1 MKLSSLFWLGPLLF
15 LIVGAMA
22 PLSAAE
28 PAKPY
33 VLVSV
38 APYKYLIERIAG
50 DTVSVGLLVPPA
62 ANVHTYEPSM
72 KQVLASG
79 KADMW
84 FRIGESFEPR
94 VVKALTAYN
103 KGLTLVDLRQGL
115 NLIEGEG
122 CGCHE
127 GCCHPEGKDLH
138 FWLSARLMKP
148 QAKTVA
154 DALSKRYPANAARYQ
169 KALQEHL
176 AELDA
181 LDKQLTMLLAP
192 VRGKTILVTHP
203 AYAYLCRDYGLFQLS
218 VETEGKDPS
227 SRKLTDL
234 LKKAQELQVKTIFTQ
249 TQYSDKAAKIIAK
262 QLGASLMLLDPY
274 AEDYM
279 TNLSEISKDFA
290 GS

>member
-1 MKLSSLFWLGPLLF
+1 MISSWLRPLVF
-15 LIVGAMA
+15 LIVCTATSLFSA
-22 PLSAAE
+22 DKPL
-28 PAKPY
+28 

-38 APYKYLIERIAG
+38 APYKYLVERIAG

-94 VVKALTAYN
+94 VIKAITAYN
-103 KGLTLVDLRQGL
+103 QTLALVDLRQGL

-138 FWLSARLMKP
+138 FWLSARLMKA

-154 DALSKRYPANAARYQ
+154 DALIKRYPANAAQYQ
-169 KALQEHL
+169 KALNEHL
-176 AELDA
+176 AELSS
-181 LDKQLTMLLAP
+181 LDQELEGILQP
-192 VRGKTILVTHP
+192 VHGKTVLVTHP
-203 AYAYLCRDYGLFQLS
+203 AYAYLCRDYDLYQLS

-227 SRKLTDL
+227 SKKLTAIL
-234 LKKAQELQVKTIFTQ
+234 NKAEALKVKTIFTQ
-249 TQYSDKAAKIIAK
+249 TQYSDKAAKIIA
-262 QLGASLMLLDPY
+262 QRLGASLVLLDPY

-279 TNLSEISKDFA
+279 TNLVMISKNFA
-290 GS
+290 RP

>member
-1 MKLSSLFWLGPLLF
+1 MISSWLRPLVF
-15 LIVGAMA
+15 LIVCTTTSLFSADK
-22 PLSAAE
+22 PL
-28 PAKPY
+28 

-38 APYKYLIERIAG
+38 APYKYLVERIAG

-94 VVKALTAYN
+94 VIKAITAYN
-103 KGLTLVDLRQGL
+103 HTLALVDLRQGL

-138 FWLSARLMKP
+138 FWLSARLMQA

-154 DALSKRYPANAARYQ
+154 EALIKRYPQNATQYQ
-169 KALQEHL
+169 KALNEHL
-176 AELDA
+176 AELNS
-181 LDKQLTMLLAP
+181 LDHELEGILQP
-192 VRGKTILVTHP
+192 VHGKTVLVTHP
-203 AYAYLCRDYGLFQLS
+203 AYAYLCRDYDLFQLS

-227 SRKLTDL
+227 SKKLTAIL
-234 LKKAQELQVKTIFTQ
+234 NKAEALKVKTIFTQ
-249 TQYSDKAAKIIAK
+249 TQYSDKAAKIIA
-262 QLGASLMLLDPY
+262 QRLAASLVLLDPY
-274 AEDYM
+274 AENYM
-279 TNLSEISKDFA
+279 MNLVMISKNFA
-290 GS
+290 RP